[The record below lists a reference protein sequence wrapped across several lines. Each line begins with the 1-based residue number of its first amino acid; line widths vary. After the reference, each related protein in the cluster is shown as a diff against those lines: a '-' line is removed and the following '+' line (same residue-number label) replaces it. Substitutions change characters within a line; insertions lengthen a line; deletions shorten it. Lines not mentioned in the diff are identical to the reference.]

1 MVKISM
7 FITLE
12 AGKEVICFIV
22 EEIAEVKENVFSK
35 SLLGIIIQ
43 DGGMR
48 EREDT
53 LSYIRSHKCSETLI
67 IRAFYWYTIRDI
79 E

>member
-22 EEIAEVKENVFSK
+22 EEIAEVKENVFPK
-35 SLLGIIIQ
+35 SLLSVTIQ
-43 DGGMR
+43 DSGMK
-48 EREDT
+48 ERNHWIA
-53 LSYIRSHKCSETLI
+53 SLI
-67 IRAFYWYTIRDI
+67 ID
-79 E
+79 

>member
-22 EEIAEVKENVFSK
+22 EEIAEVKENVFPK
-35 SLLGIIIQ
+35 SLLCATIQ
-43 DGGMR
+43 DGGMK
-48 EREDT
+48 ERNHWIA
-53 LSYIRSHKCSETLI
+53 SLI
-67 IRAFYWYTIRDI
+67 ID
-79 E
+79 